1 MLSFDWELIRQAL
14 PALGKGMIM
23 TLKIT
28 CTAMLFGVVWGTLL
42 AVARLSPFAPLR
54 WLAKLYVNLFR
65 SVPLILVLMWFYLIV
80 PQLLASL
87 LGIGRG
93 TDIRLVSAMI
103 AFALFEAAYYS
114 EIMRAGLNSIPRG
127 QGQAALALGM
137 TRFQALRLVLLPQ
150 AFRIMT
156 PLLLTQGIV
165 LFQDTSLVYVIGLA
179 DFFRTATNIGVTTG
193 LQVQMVLLA
202 GLVYFVICFCVSW
215 CVVLLKK
222 RMAV

>member
-1 MLSFDWELIRQAL
+1 MLSFDWDLIRQAL

-28 CTAMLFGVVWGTLL
+28 CTAMLFGMVWGTLL

-150 AFRIMT
+150 AFRVMT

-202 GLVYFVICFCVSW
+202 GLVYFVICFSVSW